1 MQHLKLSDE
10 IVLAAGE
17 LNPLIPHPIEMI
29 VGSIAFLLLLA
40 VMKRKVVPMFE
51 KAYAARTEAIE
62 GGIERAEKAQ
72 LEAQRALLQYNEQ
85 LSSAQG
91 EAAKLRED
99 ARIQGAAILE
109 ELRTKAQEE
118 AARITAAASASIEA
132 ERQQAITS
140 LRNEVG
146 ALAVELASK
155 IVGEALDDQARQ
167 SRIVDRFIED
177 LEKSKSP
184 VKKKLEK
191 EENENPSRR
200 KQPSITCDCTRQAR
214 CCRQGRNSG

>member
-1 MQHLKLSDE
+1 MRTFNF
-10 IVLAAGE
+10 AAE
-17 LNPLIPHPIEMI
+17 AEKVNPLIPHTAELV
-29 VGSIAFLLLLA
+29 VGAIAFTLLFLVL
-40 VMKRKVVPMFE
+40 RKAVVPMFE

-62 GGIERAEKAQ
+62 GGIKKAEKAQ
-72 LEAQRALLQYNEQ
+72 LDAQRALTQYNEQ

-91 EAAKLRED
+91 EASRLREE
-99 ARIQGAAILE
+99 ARVQGAAILE
-109 ELRTKAQEE
+109 DLRTKAQEE
-118 AARITAAASASIEA
+118 AARITAAAHASIEA

-177 LEKSKSP
+177 LEKSK
-184 VKKKLEK
+184 
-191 EENENPSRR
+191 
-200 KQPSITCDCTRQAR
+200 
-214 CCRQGRNSG
+214 

>member
-1 MQHLKLSDE
+1 MQPLNIL
-10 IVLAAGE
+10 AGE
-17 LNPLIPHPIEMI
+17 ALNPLIPHTAEVI
-29 VGSIAFLLLLA
+29 VGFIAFTLLFLVL
-40 VMKRKVVPMFE
+40 KSKVVPMFE
-51 KAYAARTEAIE
+51 KAYAARTEAIQ

-72 LEAQRALLQYNEQ
+72 LEAQRALVQYNEQ

-99 ARIQGAAILE
+99 ARAQGAAILE
-109 ELRTKAQEE
+109 ELRTKAQDE
-118 AARITAAASASIEA
+118 AARITAAAHASIEA

-177 LEKSKSP
+177 LEKSK
-184 VKKKLEK
+184 
-191 EENENPSRR
+191 
-200 KQPSITCDCTRQAR
+200 
-214 CCRQGRNSG
+214 